1 MRVRYTPRSR
11 RDLQAIFEF
20 IDARST
26 SGARAVKGAI
36 VKAIRRLG
44 SKPRIVRPTDERDVS
59 ELNVPDRPYKVYYRI
74 ESEDVWIIH
83 IRDTRREQWQGES

>member
-1 MRVRYTPRSR
+1 MSVRYTPQSR

-20 IDARST
+20 IDARSP

-44 SKPRIVRPTDERDVS
+44 SKPRIVRPTDELDVS
-59 ELNVPDRPYKVYYRI
+59 ELSVPDRPYKVYYRI
-74 ESEDVWIIH
+74 EGADVWIIH
-83 IRDTRREQWQGES
+83 IRHTRREQWQSE